1 VPGKIGAGNRLTFAD
16 DIERNT
22 SIDIARRRASGNT
35 KICGIYFPHS
45 QEAYC
50 SAREQYAW
58 IKYLSSVFLFARTFF
73 AALYNWSELLSG
85 SIGAV
90 QNDLVSFEARE
101 EL

>member
-22 SIDIARRRASGNT
+22 SIDVARRRASGNT

-73 AALYNWSELLSG
+73 LPRSTIGQNFFRGLLVPFKM
-85 SIGAV
+85 IW
-90 QNDLVSFEARE
+90 
-101 EL
+101 